1 MVAMST
7 IEMRVPKKMTA
18 PIGDHNVLF
27 SIIIG
32 NTPTEA
38 AADRKS
44 VV

>member
-38 AADRKS
+38 AAEVRR
-44 VV
+44 